1 MPQTS
6 KSVVIHTHGCKLNQS
21 DSDQM
26 ARQFLLAG
34 YRVIDSIPDADIYV
48 LNTCTVTAT
57 ADSKARHALRS
68 AYRANPD
75 ALIVATGCYS
85 QRAQEELTNM
95 NEVSLVVKNTE
106 KANLVE
112 IIDNQPISNK
122 HPIDSLSLT
131 NLSSQGRCRGMVK
144 IQEGCDQVCS
154 YCIVPTVRGRERSI
168 KVADLINQINQFVSE
183 GYQEIVLTGTQLG
196 SYGFDL
202 KETSLPTL
210 ISSILFHTDIPRLRI
225 SSLQPQEI
233 NPGLLSLW
241 QNIRLCP
248 HFHMPLQSGSNK
260 ILKSMRRRYTAE
272 EFVNTTNLIRDA
284 VENVAITGDLIVG
297 FPEENELDFDNTVQ
311 LVSKLQFSNLHVFP
325 YSKRPGTTAYY
336 DKGQISQT
344 IKRER
349 VQRISKIVERDFASF
364 RRKFIGTCRS
374 VLWDTQ
380 KTTEG
385 LSLWKGITD
394 NYIRVTTTSEINLR
408 NTLTR
413 TKLLSLENDC
423 VLSEIE

>member
-1 MPQTS
+1 
-6 KSVVIHTHGCKLNQS
+6 
-21 DSDQM
+21 
-26 ARQFLLAG
+26 
-34 YRVIDSIPDADIYV
+34 
-48 LNTCTVTAT
+48 
-57 ADSKARHALRS
+57 
-68 AYRANPD
+68 
-75 ALIVATGCYS
+75 
-85 QRAQEELTNM
+85 
-95 NEVSLVVKNTE
+95 
-106 KANLVE
+106 
-112 IIDNQPISNK
+112 
-122 HPIDSLSLT
+122 
-131 NLSSQGRCRGMVK
+131 
-144 IQEGCDQVCS
+144 
-154 YCIVPTVRGRERSI
+154 
-168 KVADLINQINQFVSE
+168 
-183 GYQEIVLTGTQLG
+183 
-196 SYGFDL
+196 
-202 KETSLPTL
+202 
-210 ISSILFHTDIPRLRI
+210 
-225 SSLQPQEI
+225 
-233 NPGLLSLW
+233 
-241 QNIRLCP
+241 
-248 HFHMPLQSGSNK
+248 MPLQSGSNK